1 MQLTTSVELPKNLPQ
16 INHEQQ
22 LMVLGS
28 CFAENMGE
36 RLKQLQFKAN
46 INPFGILYNPLS
58 IATALVHILEPKLY
72 TDADLFEYN
81 GCWHSAMHH
90 GCFSSSDK
98 ATTLASINARIKEAH
113 QQLSDTTEWLIL
125 TFGTAY
131 VYTQKEDNRVV
142 SNCHKLPERYFNRGM
157 LEVNE
162 IVIVYEQLL
171 KRLREKRPNLK
182 VLFTVSPIRHI
193 RDGLHAN
200 QLSKSTLLLV
210 IDKLCKMQPDSNY
223 YFPSYEIMIDE
234 LRDYRFYADDFVH
247 PSNLA
252 IEYIWQRFSSTFFS
266 SNTKNIMQECEKIDK
281 LLQHRP
287 LFPDSDEYKS
297 FLRQTV
303 LKIEQLKR
311 KYPYLEFCFDIP
323 QP

>member
-1 MQLTTSVELPKNLPQ
+1 MQLTTSVELPKHLPQ

-36 RLKQLQFKAN
+36 RLKQLQFKVN

-58 IATALVHILEPKLY
+58 IATALEQILESKQY
-72 TDADLFEYN
+72 VDEDLFEYN

-98 ATTLASINARIKEAH
+98 TNTLVSINQKIKEAH
-113 QQLSDTTEWLIL
+113 QQLDETTEWLIL

-131 VYTQKEDNRVV
+131 VYTQKVDNKVV
-142 SNCHKLPERYFNRGM
+142 SNCHKLPERHFNRRM
-157 LEVNE
+157 LEIDE
-162 IVIVYEQLL
+162 IIDVYEPLL
-171 KRLREKRPNLK
+171 KILREKRPNLK

-200 QLSKSTLLLV
+200 QLSKSTLLLA
-210 IDKLCKMQPDSNY
+210 IDKLCKMHPDSNF

-252 IEYIWQRFSSTFFS
+252 IEYIWQRFSSIFFS
-266 SNTKNIMQECEKIDK
+266 SSTKNIMQECEKIDK

-287 LFPDSDEYKS
+287 LFPASDEYKS

>member
-16 INHEQQ
+16 INHKQQ
-22 LMVLGS
+22 LIVLGS
-28 CFAENMGE
+28 CFAENIGQ
-36 RLKQLQFKAN
+36 RIKQLQFKAN

-58 IATALVHILEPKLY
+58 IATAIEQILNFKTYSES
-72 TDADLFEYN
+72 DLFEYK
-81 GCWHSAMHH
+81 GCWHSYMHH
-90 GCFSSSDK
+90 GCFSSHDK
-98 ATTLASINARIKEAH
+98 TTTLENINQRLQEAQ
-113 QQLSDTTEWLIL
+113 QQLSKSAEWLIL

-131 VYTQKEDNRVV
+131 VYTLKDNNKIV
-142 SNCHKLPERYFNRGM
+142 SNCHKLPERQFNRRM
-157 LEVNE
+157 LDVDE
-162 IVIVYEQLL
+162 IVTTYKHLL
-171 KRLREKRPNLK
+171 EKLRVKQPQLK

-200 QLSKSTLLLV
+200 QLSKSTLLLA
-210 IDKLCKMQPDSNY
+210 IDKLCKMQPELNI

-234 LRDYRFYADDFVH
+234 LRDYRFYADDLVH

-252 IEYIWQRFSSTFFS
+252 IEYIWQRFSTLFFS
-266 SNTKNIMQECEKIDK
+266 SDTKNIMHECEKIDK

-287 LFPDSDEYKS
+287 LFPTSDEYKS

>member
-1 MQLTTSVELPKNLPQ
+1 M
-16 INHEQQ
+16 I
-22 LMVLGS
+22 
-28 CFAENMGE
+28 
-36 RLKQLQFKAN
+36 
-46 INPFGILYNPLS
+46 
-58 IATALVHILEPKLY
+58 HIL
-72 TDADLFEYN
+72 
-81 GCWHSAMHH
+81 
-90 GCFSSSDK
+90 
-98 ATTLASINARIKEAH
+98 I
-113 QQLSDTTEWLIL
+113 
-125 TFGTAY
+125 
-131 VYTQKEDNRVV
+131 
-142 SNCHKLPERYFNRGM
+142 
-157 LEVNE
+157 
-162 IVIVYEQLL
+162 
-171 KRLREKRPNLK
+171 LK

-287 LFPDSDEYKS
+287 LFPASDEYKS